1 MRVLFTLAP
10 QASAVWNPV
19 YPSLRPRSNYFP
31 PPFHHPHCPQD
42 GRDYADGGHCPD
54 DGGDGQAGVE
64 GSADDAGGEGAAEVE
79 EHEVAGEDA
88 AADFVGGHLQ
98 EQVG

>member
-1 MRVLFTLAP
+1 MRTLH
-10 QASAVWNPV
+10 SK
-19 YPSLRPRSNYFP
+19 RPRP
-31 PPFHHPHCPQD
+31 PPHHPQRPQH
-42 GRDYADGGHCPD
+42 GRNYADGGHCPD

-79 EHEVAGEDA
+79 EHEVAGKDA
-88 AADFVGGHLQ
+88 APHLIGRHLQ

>member
-1 MRVLFTLAP
+1 MCDVKYDQNTIKAFPVRTLN
-10 QASAVWNPV
+10 SNR
-19 YPSLRPRSNYFP
+19 LRPLLY
-31 PPFHHPHCPQD
+31 HPQRPQH
-42 GRDYADGGHCPD
+42 GRNYADGGHCPD

-88 AADFVGGHLQ
+88 AAHLVGRELQ

>member
-1 MRVLFTLAP
+1 MRTLH
-10 QASAVWNPV
+10 SNR
-19 YPSLRPRSNYFP
+19 LRPLLY
-31 PPFHHPHCPQD
+31 HPQSPQD
-42 GRDYADGGHCPD
+42 GWNHADGGHCPD

-64 GSADDAGGEGAAEVE
+64 GSADEAGGEGAAEVE